1 MKTKQEIKEEISD
14 LYAAQKA
21 FSEAAEFAHNWQV
34 QQMAAIK
41 KMIALNQMLKDMEN
55 DNDH

>member
-14 LYAAQKA
+14 LYAAQKTW
-21 FSEAAEFAHNWQV
+21 SKVAEFVHN
-34 QQMAAIK
+34 QQMAAMK